1 MSFKMISI
9 LTIWADFHVDE
20 LLESEVQRLI
30 LEKVISIRE
39 QSIKKATTDLIRQLE
54 QPNKRKAAKYP
65 SVRASKVHT
74 GGLKLR
80 PLDRHV
86 IDMSEAVT
94 KGRATFKQAMPIDRD
109 SSINL
114 QSSDSFAQ
122 PKQEHPHRAT
132 KKSLVEGPPP
142 S

>member
-1 MSFKMISI
+1 MSFKMVSI

-54 QPNKRKAAKYP
+54 QPNKRKTIKHP
-65 SVRASKVHT
+65 SVRVSKVQT

-114 QSSDSFAQ
+114 QSRDSFVQ
-122 PKQEHPHRAT
+122 PKQEQNRAN

-142 S
+142 A

>member
-1 MSFKMISI
+1 MSFKMLTI
-9 LTIWADFHVDE
+9 LTIWSDFHVDE

-54 QPNKRKAAKYP
+54 QPSKRPIGKYP
-65 SVRASKVHT
+65 SVRTSKVQT
-74 GGLKLR
+74 GGLKLK

-86 IDMSEAVT
+86 IDMSEAIT

-114 QSSDSFAQ
+114 QSRESFAQ
-122 PKQEHPHRAT
+122 PKQDPRAT
-132 KKSLVEGPPP
+132 KKSFVDGPPP
-142 S
+142 A